1 MAPKR
6 QVLKLNDASWLQM
19 ESAHT
24 PMHVGM
30 LLRFATPE
38 GAGPS
43 YLKDLVEQWRG
54 VQTFEAPFNYRLHG
68 SAVPRWETLPDEEV
82 DLDYHLRHSA
92 LPAPGGER
100 ELGVLVSRLHSSRL
114 DRSYPLWE
122 LHVIEGLADN
132 HWAMYFKVH
141 HSQIDG
147 VGGLRMLRRIFTS
160 DPEARNLLPPWAVG
174 LRGPDQSGIVQV
186 PRPPREKPPRGKA
199 AQTESRV
206 GSALKTARSVM
217 GSLGRTY
224 YESFTGPRDPL
235 RAAPYRAPKTTFNTP
250 ISTPRRF
257 ATQLYT
263 MDRLRAVASA
273 IDGSL
278 NDVFLA
284 VCSGAIR
291 RYLLELDDLPDES
304 ITANV
309 PVSVRA
315 EDGPGMG
322 NAITFLLT
330 QLRTDVED
338 PLERV
343 RLIQASI
350 KQGKER
356 LPKVGSAAM
365 DTYTAALMAP
375 VMIQAVLG
383 IGGHGRPSSNLVLSN
398 VPGPT
403 GACYVEG
410 SRLEAI
416 FPLSL
421 LSNGQAL
428 NITGVSFDGQ
438 FSIGYTGCRD
448 NVPHLQR
455 IAVYS
460 GEALEELETAL
471 GLTKLGRTKGASR
484 RRATR

>member
-1 MAPKR
+1 MASKR

-30 LLRFATPE
+30 LLRFRTPE
-38 GAGPS
+38 DAGPS
-43 YLKDLVEQWRG
+43 YLKDLVEQWRS

-68 SAVPRWETLPDEEV
+68 STIPRWETLPDEDV

-114 DRSYPLWE
+114 DRKYPLWE
-122 LHVIEGLADN
+122 LHIIEGLADD

-160 DPEARNLLPPWAVG
+160 DPEARELLPPWAVG
-174 LRGPDQSGIVQV
+174 LRGPDQSGIVQP
-186 PRPPREKPPRGKA
+186 PREPREKPLKA
-199 AQTESRV
+199 
-206 GSALKTARSVM
+206 GSPLKTARSIA

-224 YESFTGPRDPL
+224 YESFTGPKDPL

-284 VCSGAIR
+284 ICSGAIR

-343 RLIQASI
+343 RLIQESI
-350 KQGKER
+350 RHGKAR

-365 DTYTAALMAP
+365 DTYTAGLMAP
-375 VMIQAVLG
+375 VMLQAVLG

-421 LSNGQAL
+421 LFNGQAL

-460 GEALEELETAL
+460 GDALAELEAAL
-471 GLTKLGRTKGASR
+471 SLKPKRSR
-484 RRATR
+484 RRIPR

>member
-1 MAPKR
+1 MASNR

-30 LLRFATPE
+30 LLRFRTPE
-38 GAGPS
+38 DAAPS
-43 YLKDLVEQWRG
+43 YLKDLVEQWRS
-54 VQTFEAPFNYRLHG
+54 VRTFEAPFNFRLRG
-68 SAVPRWETLPDEEV
+68 ATLPRWETLADDQV

-100 ELGVLVSRLHSSRL
+100 ELGVLVSRLHSTRL

-122 LHVIEGLADN
+122 LHVIEGLADDR
-132 HWAMYFKVH
+132 WAMYFKVH

-147 VGGLRMLRRIFTS
+147 VGGLRLLRRIFTS
-160 DPEARNLLPPWAVG
+160 DADARNLLPPWAVG
-174 LRGPDQSGIVQV
+174 LHGPDQSGIEK
-186 PRPPREKPPRGKA
+186 PARPPREKPPRA
-199 AQTESRV
+199 
-206 GSALKTARSVM
+206 GSPVRTARSIM

-224 YESFTGPRDPL
+224 YESFTGPKDPL

-250 ISTPRRF
+250 ISAPRRF
-257 ATQLYT
+257 ATQLYG
-263 MDRLRAVASA
+263 MERLRAVASA

-284 VCSGAIR
+284 ICSGAIR
-291 RYLLELDDLPDES
+291 RYLLELEDLPGES

-343 RLIQASI
+343 RLIQQSI

-365 DTYTAALMAP
+365 DAYTAGLMAP
-375 VMIQAVLG
+375 VMLQAVLG

-421 LSNGQAL
+421 LFNGQAL

-460 GEALEELETAL
+460 GEALEELEAAL
-471 GLTKLGRTKGASR
+471 GIAAKRPRKRRTSPVASS
-484 RRATR
+484 